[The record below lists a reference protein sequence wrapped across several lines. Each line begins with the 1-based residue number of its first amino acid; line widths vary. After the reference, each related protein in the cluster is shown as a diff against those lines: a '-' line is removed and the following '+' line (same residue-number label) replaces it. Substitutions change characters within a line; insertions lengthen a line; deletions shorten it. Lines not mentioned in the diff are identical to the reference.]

1 MFYGYVWTLII
12 SVPKPLYI
20 YTYFFYKKMIKKS
33 AKGFSA
39 MIKKNSATIMGCTN
53 NTSKG

>member
-1 MFYGYVWTLII
+1 MFYGYLWTLII

-20 YTYFFYKKMIKKS
+20 YTYFFYKKNDKKIL
-33 AKGFSA
+33 GFSA
-39 MIKKNSATIMGCTN
+39 MIKKNSATIMGCTK